1 MNLGLTPLS
10 GASSGLS
17 LVRVLGTLSR
27 TLGIVRQISPI
38 YKEIKPII
46 SKAPVFL
53 ERLGALRMNANNLKN
68 LNFGNS
74 TPMKS
79 TNETDNIQKNN
90 SGPVF
95 FQWSTKNK
103 KTIHKI
109 LPKVILKY
117 YDFSF
122 CSFSD
127 IFFMFKQKVCDHGIC
142 SKNSKK
148 EGKRNYGKYNQVV

>member
-53 ERLGALRMNANNLKN
+53 ERLGALRMNANNFKN
-68 LNFGNS
+68 LNYGNS
-74 TPMKS
+74 MPMKS

-95 FQWSTKNK
+95 FQ
-103 KTIHKI
+103 
-109 LPKVILKY
+109 
-117 YDFSF
+117 
-122 CSFSD
+122 
-127 IFFMFKQKVCDHGIC
+127 
-142 SKNSKK
+142 
-148 EGKRNYGKYNQVV
+148 